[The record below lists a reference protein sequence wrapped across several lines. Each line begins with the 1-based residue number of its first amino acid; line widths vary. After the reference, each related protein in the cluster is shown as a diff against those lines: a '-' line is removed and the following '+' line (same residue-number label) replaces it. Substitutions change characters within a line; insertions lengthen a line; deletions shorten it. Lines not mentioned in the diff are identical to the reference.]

1 MKLEQIGF
9 YTLSD
14 ERAKNTNATSPM
26 MRCEMILTEK
36 CNFSCPYCRGHEHG
50 TMSLEDAKKGLSLW
64 IKDGLQN
71 VRFSGG
77 EPTLYKGLN
86 ELVAMAK
93 EGGVKRIAISTNGSR
108 PFHIYEKLVEDGAND
123 FSISL
128 DACCA
133 TFGDKMAGDKT
144 GVWNKVV
151 ENIEKLS
158 KLTYVTVGVVL
169 NETNFNDTID
179 ITKFAHTLGV
189 SDIRL
194 ISAAQYNKLIEGTDA
209 IPQEIIDAHPILK
222 YRVERLKEGKNV
234 RGISETDCNK
244 CHLIK
249 DDSIIAGNKHFPC
262 VIHMREGGKA
272 IGDVNENMRAERIN
286 WFETHNVYEDEICRN
301 NCLDVCVA
309 YNNKAEE
316 YDVKKNN

>member
-1 MKLEQIGF
+1 MKLENIGF

-14 ERAKNTNATSPM
+14 ERAKNVNATSPM

-64 IKDGLQN
+64 IKDNLQN

-86 ELVAMAK
+86 ELVKMARD
-93 EGGVKRIAISTNGSR
+93 GGVKRIAISTNGSR
-108 PFHIYEKLVEDGAND
+108 PFHIYQQLIEDGAND

-133 TFGDKMAGDKT
+133 TFGDEMAGNKK

-169 NETNFNDTID
+169 NETNFSDTVD
-179 ITKFAHTLGV
+179 ITKFAHALGV
-189 SDIRL
+189 ADIRL
-194 ISAAQYNKLIEGTDA
+194 ISAAQYNRLIEGTDT

-234 RGISETDCNK
+234 RGISATDCNR

-249 DDSIIAGNKHFPC
+249 DDSVIAGNKHFPC

-272 IGDVNENMRAERIN
+272 IGDVNENMRAERID
-286 WFETHNVYEDEICRN
+286 WFKTHNVYEDEICRN

-309 YNNKAEE
+309 YNNKAQE
-316 YDVKKNN
+316 YNVE